1 MRVLMLSTF
10 DQVGGAALATY
21 RLHKG
26 FQRAAVDSIVLVQ
39 VKHTDDHSVK
49 CVAENLITIRDLAAA
64 RLDLLPLS
72 IYRNRSDTYWS
83 LGWRSKNI
91 QARVRRENPDLVHL
105 NWVGRG
111 FVPTGALPDFGCPI
125 IWTLHDTWP
134 FTGGCHYP
142 QDCRRYEHKCGVC
155 PQLGSTSE
163 WDVSRWVWRRK
174 ARFWRGLDL
183 SLVTPSRWLARCAES
198 SSLFGR
204 SPIQVIPNGLDIE
217 VFKPIDRPFARKIL
231 NVPCQ
236 GQLILAGGI
245 RGTDD
250 RRKGISYL
258 QPALQ
263 EMSRN
268 GWMKKA
274 ALLVFGAS
282 RPAHPPEMGLESRY
296 LGFMHDE
303 TSMVLAYSAADV
315 FVAPSIQDN
324 LPNTVMEAMA
334 CGVPCVAFDIGGMA
348 DMIEHRR
355 NGYLARPFDRDDLAR
370 GIVWVLEDKER
381 HQELSRQARWKVER
395 DFDMFKVT
403 SRYVDLFKQVL
414 AHHK

>member
-1 MRVLMLSTF
+1 
-10 DQVGGAALATY
+10 
-21 RLHKG
+21 
-26 FQRAAVDSIVLVQ
+26 
-39 VKHTDDHSVK
+39 
-49 CVAENLITIRDLAAA
+49 
-64 RLDLLPLS
+64 
-72 IYRNRSDTYWS
+72 
-83 LGWRSKNI
+83 
-91 QARVRRENPDLVHL
+91 
-105 NWVGRG
+105 
-111 FVPTGALPDFGCPI
+111 
-125 IWTLHDTWP
+125 
-134 FTGGCHYP
+134 
-142 QDCRRYEHKCGVC
+142 
-155 PQLGSTSE
+155 
-163 WDVSRWVWRRK
+163 
-174 ARFWRGLDL
+174 
-183 SLVTPSRWLARCAES
+183 
-198 SSLFGR
+198 
-204 SPIQVIPNGLDIE
+204 
-217 VFKPIDRPFARKIL
+217 
-231 NVPCQ
+231 
-236 GQLILAGGI
+236 
-245 RGTDD
+245 
-250 RRKGISYL
+250 
-258 QPALQ
+258 
-263 EMSRN
+263 
-268 GWMKKA
+268 MKKA